1 MVSAVK
7 KSAPTPLHRILPDV
21 LRHLR
26 TSEDAELIRVWEIWD
41 ETVGAAI
48 AQNAQ
53 PAAFKGSLLIVHVES
68 SVWTQQLQF
77 LKHDILQRL
86 NHALG
91 EIRITDLRFKI
102 GPL

>member
-1 MVSAVK
+1 MVSSAK
-7 KSAPTPLHRILPDV
+7 KTAPTPLSRILPGV

-26 TSEDAELIRVWEIWD
+26 TAEDAELIQIWQIWD
-41 ETVGAAI
+41 EAVGTTI

-77 LKHDILQRL
+77 LKYDIIKRL

-91 EIRITDLRFKI
+91 DTLITDMRFKI
-102 GPL
+102 GTL